1 VPFHVRSR
9 IPGKHELRV
18 IHPRLP
24 KPFYKTF
31 DDPDE
36 VGRVGERALVIL
48 EKGELPEW
56 LVRPVSDSAV
66 TVAQAILSYRNIR
79 AVPAST
85 EGLLDTLGAEIGTTL
100 LADISRHFKASSP
113 LTLFSPRC
121 DGGPLRPLRL
131 RDRRIVLMLRV
142 DVGAAQLHG
151 DVALSAAG
159 HDCIAPDLAAQLA
172 RLCLGS
178 ALRCCGC

>member
-9 IPGKHELRV
+9 IPGNHELRV
-18 IHPRLP
+18 THPRLP

-36 VGRVGERALVIL
+36 AGRVGERALVVL

-85 EGLLDTLGAEIGTTL
+85 EGLLDTLSAEIGTTP
-100 LADISRHFKASSP
+100 LADINYDWTEQWISVLKREKHLAPGTIRKKKGALSRIAVYVHF
-113 LTLFSPRC
+113 
-121 DGGPLRPLRL
+121 GY
-131 RDRRIVLMLRV
+131 LRV
-142 DVGAAQLHG
+142 
-151 DVALSAAG
+151 SYT
-159 HDCIAPDLAAQLA
+159 
-172 RLCLGS
+172 
-178 ALRCCGC
+178 